1 MVFSWLKGGNITA
14 DTTECPRPDDE
25 SMNSSDFDL
34 MEIQDFTWLDGNE
47 CLLSANNVLTNRT
60 LEKSAEML
68 IGQQDRVVEALT
80 GDNVSPG
87 SHAKD
92 VFYWHNAIRKEL
104 KEFADDASQLKVLGE
119 ISAPKLSSF
128 IERSQFL
135 AEVCNFHRYFCC
147 SLLISQLYTL
157 KLT

>member
-1 MVFSWLKGGNITA
+1 VVFSWLKGGNITA

-34 MEIQDFTWLDGNE
+34 MEIQDFTWLDGNR
-47 CLLSANNVLTNRT
+47 CLLSANNVLTNHT

-68 IGQQDRVVEALT
+68 IGQQDRVVEELA

-87 SHAKD
+87 SHTKD

-104 KEFADDASQLKVLGE
+104 KEFADDARQLQVLGE

-135 AEVCNFHRYFCC
+135 AEVCNFHRY
-147 SLLISQLYTL
+147 Q
-157 KLT
+157 